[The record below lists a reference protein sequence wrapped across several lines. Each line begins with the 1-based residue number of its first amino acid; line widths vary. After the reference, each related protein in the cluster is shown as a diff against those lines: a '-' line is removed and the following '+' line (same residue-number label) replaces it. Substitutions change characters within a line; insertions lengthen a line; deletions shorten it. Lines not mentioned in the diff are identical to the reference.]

1 MSPAIPH
8 FLVLGR
14 TQVNPNFKPPSRTM
28 YRKSKFVW
36 FRTSIFFGDR
46 TLNFIKLRFGIRINT
61 GRPNIA
67 QNPKKKRNKFQNFP
81 NRENLP
87 KNWTLISNLSKKA
100 QILNRVKCSKN
111 GKVYCTI
118 FSLSKFQNKWI
129 SIFLNFRISP
139 KIWNHQK
146 SPNFEHRSTQH

>member
-67 QNPKKKRNKFQNFP
+67 QNQKKKKI
-81 NRENLP
+81 P
-87 KNWTLISNLSKKA
+87 KLSKPWKFA
-100 QILNRVKCSKN
+100 QKLNFNLKPVQKSPNIEQSSKN